1 MLTED
6 NDEKSRERRGK
17 LERVPPEL
25 RNRLNPDQSITLRM
39 IQKFGWEL
47 AFVRHPIFEPS
58 MPVVLSPCRQR
69 CAIILDDGELELN
82 PGIAVR

>member
-1 MLTED
+1 MTPNDD
-6 NDEKSRERRGK
+6 NNSRERRGK

-39 IQKFGWEL
+39 IRKFGWEL

-58 MPVVLSPCRQR
+58 VPVVLSPDRRQ
-69 CAIILDDGELELN
+69 CAIIRDDGELDLN
-82 PGIAVR
+82 PCIAIR

>member
-1 MLTED
+1 MLPEEND
-6 NDEKSRERRGK
+6 NKSRERRGK

-39 IQKFGWEL
+39 IRKFGWEL

-58 MPVVLSPCRQR
+58 VPVVLSPDGQR
-69 CAIILDDGELELN
+69 CAIIMDDGELDLN
-82 PGIAVR
+82 PCIAIR